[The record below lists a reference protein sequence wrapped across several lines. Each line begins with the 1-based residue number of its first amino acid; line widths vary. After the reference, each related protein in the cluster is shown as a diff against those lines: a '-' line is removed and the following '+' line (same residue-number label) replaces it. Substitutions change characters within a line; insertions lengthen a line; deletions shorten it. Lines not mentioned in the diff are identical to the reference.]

1 MAGSSAARSVETLIK
16 ALQKALAPLPTRS
29 ALKQDVLYLM
39 VDLPRQG
46 MFSRSMVLHRVASQL
61 GGLPVQGV
69 SQLVVYGRL
78 QGETQLQWKK
88 VFYLS
93 SGGSSADDTQI
104 ILPGTK
110 ISEIRVLE
118 AQKPVVDPDHNSD
131 FRKVKTLGAPVPKIQ
146 KERWPEA
153 APSQASVGHA
163 PSQDGIPTPL
173 PTTARPSSPIDV
185 LANFPT
191 LDQWLHR
198 PALRPFLGGALA
210 LSLLLGAGLV
220 VRSFGQA
227 DVPARARSLGLGI
240 PLLILAAGGGWLG
253 WKGRRVDD
261 TLEREEGSQDPF
273 TEGLSFLQANPIPEA
288 VKRFREAVRQQ
299 PNHVE
304 AHVELAHLLAKTNRL
319 QVEAHVELAHLL
331 AKTNRL
337 QEALSHYQQAKRL
350 NPNLSGINTHLVET
364 LKALARQWLAQH
376 QPDEVLIHLPEALP
390 LTQGSAQAEIY
401 SLLGQAWAEKGNWA
415 EALAQQQKALGLDPH
430 FSEAHLCVAQI
441 HLKLGQWDEAIDSC
455 WAALELND
463 RLGLGHAVMGQALM
477 RKGQLK
483 AAIAAFRTALNLDL
497 APELAAGVR
506 VDLGLAMVHAG
517 HLAQASQEFSQV
529 VFNGQFKRQQARAYY
544 GLGLVLAS
552 QEQYSEAVKNYRR
565 ALELAPDLHA
575 AMAAIGLAYLGP
587 KQRDASG
594 RKFIQPQQLQ
604 QAMQQFEQALQG
616 DSELP
621 EAHFGLGEVARIKGD
636 LTSAEASYR
645 RAIRSNGSYGAAH
658 YRLGSILARQGKLE
672 QAIEHF
678 RSALEIAPNFSEA
691 RVSLQRLLSKQME
704 EAHTGLLVP

>member
-78 QGETQLQWKK
+78 QGETQPQWKK

-93 SGGSSADDTQI
+93 SGESSADATQI
-104 ILPGTK
+104 VLPGTK
-110 ISEIRVLE
+110 ISEIKVLE

-146 KERWPEA
+146 KERRPEPA
-153 APSQASVGHA
+153 LSQPSVAHA
-163 PSQDGIPTPL
+163 PSQTEIPTPL
-173 PTTARPSSPIDV
+173 PTPARSGFPITV
-185 LANFPT
+185 PVNVRT
-191 LDQWLHR
+191 LGQWLHR
-198 PALRPFLGGALA
+198 PTLRPFLGGALA

-253 WKGRRVDD
+253 WQGRRAIN
-261 TLEREEGSQDPF
+261 TFEREGSQDPF
-273 TEGLSFLQANPIPEA
+273 TEGLSFLQANPMPEA
-288 VKRFREAVRQQ
+288 VERFREAVRQQ

-319 QVEAHVELAHLL
+319 Q
-331 AKTNRL
+331 
-337 QEALSHYQQAKRL
+337 EALSHYQQAKHL
-350 NPNLSGINTHLVET
+350 NPNWSGINTHLVET

-376 QPDEVLIHLPEALP
+376 QPDEVLAHLPEAFP

-441 HLKLGQWDEAIDSC
+441 RLKLGQWDEAIDSC

-463 RLGLGHAVMGQALM
+463 RLGLAHAVMGQALM

-552 QEQYSEAVKNYRR
+552 QEQYSEAIKNYRR

-575 AMAAIGLAYLGP
+575 ATAAIGLAYLGP

>member
-78 QGETQLQWKK
+78 QGETQPQWKK

-93 SGGSSADDTQI
+93 SGESSADATQI
-104 ILPGTK
+104 VLPGTK
-110 ISEIRVLE
+110 ISEIKVLE

-253 WKGRRVDD
+253 WQGRRAIN
-261 TLEREEGSQDPF
+261 TFEREGSQDPF

>member
-1 MAGSSAARSVETLIK
+1 MADSSAARSVETLIK

-78 QGETQLQWKK
+78 QGETQPQWKK

-93 SGGSSADDTQI
+93 SGESSADATQI
-104 ILPGTK
+104 VLPGTK
-110 ISEIRVLE
+110 ISEIKVLE

-288 VKRFREAVRQQ
+288 VERFQEAVRRQ
-299 PNHVE
+299 PDHVE
-304 AHVELAHLLAKTNRL
+304 AHI
-319 QVEAHVELAHLL
+319 ELAHLL

-350 NPNLSGINTHLVET
+350 NPNWSGINTHLVET

-390 LTQGSAQAEIY
+390 LTQGSAQAEIF

-415 EALAQQQKALGLDPH
+415 QALAQQQKALELDPH
-430 FSEAHLCVAQI
+430 FSEAHLCIAQVR
-441 HLKLGQWDEAIDSC
+441 LKLGQWDEAIDSC

-463 RLGLGHAVMGQALM
+463 RLGLAHAVMGQALM

-544 GLGLVLAS
+544 GLGLVLAG

-565 ALELAPDLHA
+565 ALELAPDLHE

-604 QAMQQFEQALQG
+604 QAIQQFEQALKG
-616 DSELP
+616 DPDLP
-621 EAHFGLGEVARIKGD
+621 EAHFGMGEASRIKGD
-636 LTSAEASYR
+636 LTSAEISYR

-658 YRLGSILARQGKLE
+658 YRLGSVFARQGKLD

-691 RVSLQRLLSKQME
+691 RGRLQRLLSKQTE
-704 EAHTGLLVP
+704 EAHTDLLPL

>member
-78 QGETQLQWKK
+78 QGETQPQWKK

-93 SGGSSADDTQI
+93 SGESSADATQI
-104 ILPGTK
+104 VLPGTKQIVLPGTK
-110 ISEIRVLE
+110 ISEIKVLE
-118 AQKPVVDPDHNSD
+118 AQKPVVDPDGKSD
-131 FRKVKTLGAPVPKIQ
+131 FRKVKTLGAPVPKTQ
-146 KERWPEA
+146 KERRPEPA
-153 APSQASVGHA
+153 LSQPSVAHA

-253 WKGRRVDD
+253 WQGRRAIN
-261 TLEREEGSQDPF
+261 TFEREGSQDPF

-288 VKRFREAVRQQ
+288 VERFQEAVRQQ
-299 PNHVE
+299 PNH
-304 AHVELAHLLAKTNRL
+304 
-319 QVEAHVELAHLL
+319 VEAHVELAHLL

-376 QPDEVLIHLPEALP
+376 QPDEVLAHLPEAFP

-430 FSEAHLCVAQI
+430 FSEAHLCIAQVR
-441 HLKLGQWDEAIDSC
+441 LKLGQWDEAIDSC

-497 APELAAGVR
+497 APELAAAVR

-575 AMAAIGLAYLGP
+575 AMAATGLAYLGP

-621 EAHFGLGEVARIKGD
+621 EAHFGLGEVARIKAD

-704 EAHTGLLVP
+704 EAYTGLLVP

>member
-78 QGETQLQWKK
+78 QGETQPQWKK

-93 SGGSSADDTQI
+93 SGESSADATQI
-104 ILPGTK
+104 VLPGTK
-110 ISEIRVLE
+110 ISEIKVLE

-146 KERWPEA
+146 KERRPEPA
-153 APSQASVGHA
+153 LSQPSVAHA
-163 PSQDGIPTPL
+163 PSQTEIPTPL
-173 PTTARPSSPIDV
+173 PTPARSGFPITV
-185 LANFPT
+185 PVNVRT
-191 LDQWLHR
+191 LGQWLHR
-198 PALRPFLGGALA
+198 PTLRPFLGGALA

-253 WKGRRVDD
+253 WQGRRAIN
-261 TLEREEGSQDPF
+261 TFEREGSQDPF

-288 VKRFREAVRQQ
+288 VERFQEAVRQQ
-299 PNHVE
+299 PNH
-304 AHVELAHLLAKTNRL
+304 
-319 QVEAHVELAHLL
+319 VEAHVELAHLL

-376 QPDEVLIHLPEALP
+376 QPDEVLAHLPEAFP

>member
-1 MAGSSAARSVETLIK
+1 M
-16 ALQKALAPLPTRS
+16 
-29 ALKQDVLYLM
+29 
-39 VDLPRQG
+39 
-46 MFSRSMVLHRVASQL
+46 
-61 GGLPVQGV
+61 
-69 SQLVVYGRL
+69 
-78 QGETQLQWKK
+78 
-88 VFYLS
+88 
-93 SGGSSADDTQI
+93 
-104 ILPGTK
+104 
-110 ISEIRVLE
+110 
-118 AQKPVVDPDHNSD
+118 
-131 FRKVKTLGAPVPKIQ
+131 
-146 KERWPEA
+146 
-153 APSQASVGHA
+153 
-163 PSQDGIPTPL
+163 
-173 PTTARPSSPIDV
+173 
-185 LANFPT
+185 
-191 LDQWLHR
+191 
-198 PALRPFLGGALA
+198 
-210 LSLLLGAGLV
+210 SLLLGAGLV

-253 WKGRRVDD
+253 WQGRRAIN
-261 TLEREEGSQDPF
+261 TFEREGSQDPF

-288 VKRFREAVRQQ
+288 VERFQEAVRRQ
-299 PNHVE
+299 PDHVE
-304 AHVELAHLLAKTNRL
+304 AHI
-319 QVEAHVELAHLL
+319 ELAHLL

-430 FSEAHLCVAQI
+430 FSEAHLCIAQVR
-441 HLKLGQWDEAIDSC
+441 LKLGQWDEAIDSC
-455 WAALELND
+455 WAALGLNG
-463 RLGLGHAVMGQALM
+463 RLDLAHAVMGQALM

-497 APELAAGVR
+497 SPELAAAVR

-529 VFNGQFKRQQARAYY
+529 IFNGQFKRQQARAYY

-575 AMAAIGLAYLGP
+575 AMAATGLAYLGP

-604 QAMQQFEQALQG
+604 QAMQQFEQALEG

>member
-78 QGETQLQWKK
+78 QGETQPQWKK

-93 SGGSSADDTQI
+93 SGESSADATQI
-104 ILPGTK
+104 VLPGTK
-110 ISEIRVLE
+110 ISEIKVLE

-146 KERWPEA
+146 KERRPEPA
-153 APSQASVGHA
+153 LSQPSVAHA
-163 PSQDGIPTPL
+163 PSQTEIPTPL
-173 PTTARPSSPIDV
+173 PTPARSGFPITV
-185 LANFPT
+185 PVNVRT
-191 LDQWLHR
+191 LGQWLHR
-198 PALRPFLGGALA
+198 PTLRPFLGGALA

-273 TEGLSFLQANPIPEA
+273 TEGLSFLQANPMPEA
-288 VKRFREAVRQQ
+288 VERFREAVRQQ
-299 PNHVE
+299 PDHVK
-304 AHVELAHLLAKTNRL
+304 AHI
-319 QVEAHVELAHLL
+319 ELAHLL

-337 QEALSHYQQAKRL
+337 QEALSHYQQAKHL
-350 NPNLSGINTHLVET
+350 NPNWSGINTHLVET

-376 QPDEVLIHLPEALP
+376 QPDEVLAHLPEAFP

-441 HLKLGQWDEAIDSC
+441 RLKLGQWDEAIDSC

-483 AAIAAFRTALNLDL
+483 AAIAAFRTALSLDL
-497 APELAAGVR
+497 APELAAAVR

-529 VFNGQFKRQQARAYY
+529 IFNGQFKRQQARAYY

-552 QEQYSEAVKNYRR
+552 QEQYSEAIKNYRR
-565 ALELAPDLHA
+565 ALVALAPDLHA

-604 QAMQQFEQALQG
+604 QAIQQFEQALKG
-616 DSELP
+616 DPDLP
-621 EAHFGLGEVARIKGD
+621 EAHFGMGEASRIKGD
-636 LTSAEASYR
+636 LTSAEISYR